1 MSVTLQ
7 PHSRHSSAK
16 GKAEP
21 GQLRKGIFWDQ
32 HANQYATRI
41 GYRLDESTGERVR
54 AHVQGLGTDPD
65 GNYCCACSTAA
76 RRGGS
81 RSRWDRVGEG
91 VRRGLPE
98 IPDYRRAVR
107 TRTAR

>member
-21 GQLRKGIFWDQ
+21 EQLRKGIFWDQ

-65 GNYCCACSTAA
+65 GTIVAHAQLRREGEDLEADGIALA
-76 RRGGS
+76 R
-81 RSRWDRVGEG
+81 
-91 VRRGLPE
+91 
-98 IPDYRRAVR
+98 A
-107 TRTAR
+107 